1 MAINVTK
8 LNEYLSGNVDA
19 IITVLEALDL
29 TGINYNASRHE
40 VRCAREVGRNPSS
53 VKIDTNTLYYN
64 CFSTG
69 KKGSLY
75 TLIMERLGISFPQS
89 LRRVARILDLEEKE
103 FDSKIVLPFNGY
115 YKEILREETE
125 PELNMKTYD
134 ESILGSY
141 SQKHSMLFLMDGIN
155 HSTQDKFQIGYDF
168 DSMRITIPQW
178 NMNGELVGVM
188 GRLNSRSCSSGS
200 RWFPIIPCSRGLTL
214 YGYHLNYADIQRQR
228 QCVILESEKSVMQM
242 DSMGLNY
249 GLATCT
255 NSISNIQAKYIK
267 ALMVEEVIVGFDEG
281 LEEEQLIE
289 AAQKVKIHNPLF
301 KNKVGYIFDENN
313 ELLPKGSKASPT
325 DLGIRTFKKIMRTKV
340 KWLD

>member
-19 IITVLEALDL
+19 IITILEALDL
-29 TGINYNASRHE
+29 TDISHNASRHE
-40 VRCAREVGRNPSS
+40 VRCAREEGRNPSS

-75 TLIMERLGISFPQS
+75 TLIMERLNISFPQS
-89 LRRVARILDLEEKE
+89 LRWVARILDLEEKE

-115 YKEILREETE
+115 YKEILREENE

-134 ESILGSY
+134 ESILESY
-141 SQKHSMLFLMDGIN
+141 SRRHSKLFLMDGIN
-155 HSTQDKFQIGYDF
+155 HKTQDKFQIGYDY

-178 NMNGELVGVM
+178 SMSGELVGVM
-188 GRLNSRSCSSGS
+188 GRLNSHNCPSSS
-200 RWFPIIPCSRGLTL
+200 RWLPVIPCARGLTL
-214 YGYHLNYADIQRQR
+214 YGYHLNYADIQQKRT
-228 QCVILESEKSVMQM
+228 CVILESEKSVMQM

-255 NSISNIQAKYIK
+255 NSISNTQARYIK
-267 ALMVEEVIVGFDEG
+267 ALMVEEIIIGFDEG

-325 DLGIRTFKKIMRTKV
+325 DLGIRRFKKIMRTKV